1 MNLNNWRDTA
11 SKLGGAS
18 RSLVFRL
25 WATGELG
32 SVKVGKLRFSTDD
45 QIASF
50 INQQSTGGAA

>member
-1 MNLNNWRDTA
+1 MNLNNWQETGA
-11 SKLGGAS
+11 KLGGAS

-45 QIASF
+45 QIANY
-50 INQQSTGGAA
+50 IARQSTGAA